1 MRFLYFFDEFIKPH
15 MMAGKRYCNPTNTA
29 VIDEGLSCI
38 RENDVNIYF
47 YTKNNTT
54 VAFDS
59 GHLNYKG
66 LEGEFAKIKIAPQN
80 IKHVFLTHADVDH
93 AGGIDVKGKN
103 IFPNA
108 RIYIGKNE
116 EKYLTGKMHRI
127 IKLGIKIHNCVQ
139 LKEEYN
145 LIEDGE
151 VLYFDQ
157 IKIQAIYTP
166 GHTLGHMCY
175 LVDDKILMSG
185 DCLAIN
191 RYGGYSFFD
200 FFTQYPDMNKESL
213 CRLKDYVADKN
224 LLWVCTG
231 HSGAVRN
238 TVNLFSHIDESATFS
253 RKKPFDENGPF
264 DYTKE

>member
-1 MRFLYFFDEFIKPH
+1 M
-15 MMAGKRYCNPTNTA
+15 
-29 VIDEGLSCI
+29 
-38 RENDVNIYF
+38 
-47 YTKNNTT
+47 
-54 VAFDS
+54 
-59 GHLNYKG
+59 
-66 LEGEFAKIKIAPQN
+66 
-80 IKHVFLTHADVDH
+80 
-93 AGGIDVKGKN
+93 
-103 IFPNA
+103 
-108 RIYIGKNE
+108 
-116 EKYLTGKMHRI
+116 
-127 IKLGIKIHNCVQ
+127 
-139 LKEEYN
+139 
-145 LIEDGE
+145 IEDGE

-175 LVDDKILMSG
+175 LVDDKILISG

-213 CRLKDYVADKN
+213 YRLKDYVADKN